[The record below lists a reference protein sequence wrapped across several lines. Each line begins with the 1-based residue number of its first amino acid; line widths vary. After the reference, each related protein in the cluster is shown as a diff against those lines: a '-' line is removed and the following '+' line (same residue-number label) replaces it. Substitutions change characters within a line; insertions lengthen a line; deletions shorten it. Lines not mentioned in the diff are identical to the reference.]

1 MEINRDRIQV
11 HARERL
17 EGPAMGGDPKGQVD
31 AFKRFLKLETER
43 LRMRHRFGLG
53 GIEIATGRTYQVD
66 LVVTRACQL
75 AAEEAD
81 RASQAELAGCAVVA
95 LGGYGRGELAPFS
108 DVDLLFLHGGRP
120 TDAVRTFLRRTLQLL
135 WDMGLTVGHS
145 FRSTRECV
153 QMARDDLHTRTA
165 ICEARL
171 VTGHAPLFETLA
183 REMEA
188 SLLRDRRATDRFLEA
203 LRVELRERYE
213 KHGRTVCVQEPNV
226 KEGGGGLRDLH
237 AVTWVGHARFGSRG
251 MAGLRA
257 EGWISDSEYM
267 AARRPY
273 DFLARVRNEAHF
285 ATGRKTDVL
294 TLDLQAD
301 VAAAFGFHAKGGLL
315 GSELFMR
322 EYYRRASELHRFY
335 RAFMLRHL
343 GPPPRSFL
351 FGLRRPRPRKG
362 YEIKDGMLRV
372 RSPAGEPKAG
382 AMQILEIFAALQEE
396 GALLSDEAALD
407 IRSRLHLVDKSFR
420 TSKDAVHSF
429 VGLFERRGRVGLV
442 VRAMHETGF
451 LARFLPEFARITFM
465 VQHDFFHRY
474 TVDEHTIKALE
485 ALDGIAT
492 GEDPESARFGRIF
505 DEVKDAT
512 PLYLGM
518 LLHDIGKGRG
528 SGHVARGTRIAFRIC
543 ERLRLDRETA
553 EKVVF
558 LVNAHLDM
566 SQISQRRDLSEPG
579 PVEAFASRVGTLENL
594 DLLFLLTYADHRGVG
609 PGIWNEWKASLL
621 FELYHRTRPCLAGG
635 ERRRDDGARAAWA
648 RNRAVA
654 ELEAEHPPDEVQRH
668 FALLP
673 ERYLRTTD
681 AARLVR
687 HFRLLK
693 AAADRPAGF
702 DWAELP
708 GGHWTELTITAR
720 DRPGFLAAVAGTLTA
735 NGIDILSVDLFT
747 REDGVVLDTFRVG
760 VLPGPRPVDPDR
772 RARLEAA
779 LEDAIAG
786 KLDVERAVERWRARH
801 PRRTARHNGRTAKD
815 PVVRFDQEASAV
827 ATVVEVKARDEP
839 GLVYTL
845 SKTLAA
851 LGLDITFAR
860 VATSKA
866 LAVDVF
872 YVRGPERR
880 KLGTEA
886 MAAVEKALLGALGVR
901 HETEGE
907 EATT

>member
-1 MEINRDRIQV
+1 MEINRDRIEG

-17 EGPAMGGDPKGQVD
+17 NGAAIGLDPRGQVA

-95 LGGYGRGELAPFS
+95 LGGYGRGELAPSS

-120 TDAVRTFLRRTLQLL
+120 TDVVRTFLRRALQLL

-145 FRSTRECV
+145 FRSPKECV
-153 QMARDDLHTRTA
+153 QIAKEDLHTRTSL
-165 ICEARL
+165 CEARL
-171 VTGHAPLFETLA
+171 VSGHAPIFETLN
-183 REMEA
+183 REMQA
-188 SLLRDRRATDRFLEA
+188 TLLQDRRATERFLDA
-203 LRVELRERYE
+203 LRTELRDRHE
-213 KHGRTVCVQEPNV
+213 KHGRTVCMQEPNV
-226 KEGGGGLRDLH
+226 KEGAGGLRDLH
-237 AVTWVGHARFGSRG
+237 AVTWVGHARFGTRG
-251 MAGLRA
+251 MSGLRA
-257 EGWISDSEYM
+257 EGWISDAEYA

-285 ATGRKTDVL
+285 ATGRKTDL
-294 TLDLQAD
+294 LALDLQGD
-301 VAAAFGFHAKGGLL
+301 LAATFGFHARGGLL

-343 GPPPRSFL
+343 GPPPRSF

-362 YEIKDGMLRV
+362 YEVKDGMLRV
-372 RSPAGEPKAG
+372 RSPAVEGKGG
-382 AMQILEIFAALQEE
+382 ALQVLEIFAAAQAE
-396 GALLSDEAALD
+396 GAPLSDEAILD
-407 IRSRLHLVDKSFR
+407 VRSRLHLVDRSFR
-420 TSKDAVHSF
+420 ASRDAVHAF
-429 VGLFERRGRVGLV
+429 VSLFARRGRVGLV
-442 VRAMHETGF
+442 LRAMHETGF
-451 LARFLPEFARITFM
+451 LARFLPEFARITFL

-474 TVDEHTIKALE
+474 TVDEHTIKAVE
-485 ALDGIAT
+485 ALDAIAT
-492 GEDPESARFGRIF
+492 GEDPEVQRFGRIL
-505 DEVKDAT
+505 DEVRDAT

-518 LLHDIGKGRG
+518 FLHDIGKGRG
-528 SGHVARGTRIAFRIC
+528 SGHVVRGTRIAARMC
-543 ERLRLDRETA
+543 ERLRLDRDVA
-553 EKVVF
+553 DMVVF
-558 LVNAHLDM
+558 LVNAHLEM
-566 SQISQRRDLSEPG
+566 SQISQRRDLSEAG
-579 PVEAFASRVGTLENL
+579 PVEAFAARVGTLEKL

-621 FELYHRTRPCLAGG
+621 FELYHRTRPRLAGG
-635 ERRRDDGARAAWA
+635 ERRQDDGDRAAWA

-654 ELEAEHPPDEVQRH
+654 ELQARFPAEEVERH

-673 ERYLRTTD
+673 ERYRRTTD

-687 HFRLLK
+687 HFHLVRGGRGVP
-693 AAADRPAGF
+693 AAF
-702 DWAELP
+702 DWTELP
-708 GGHWTELTITAR
+708 GSPWTELTVTAR
-720 DRPGFLAAVAGTLTA
+720 DRPGFLADVAGTLTA
-735 NGIDILSVDLFT
+735 SEIDILSIDLFT

-760 VLPGPRPVDPDR
+760 VRPGPRPVEPDR
-772 RARLEAA
+772 RARIEAA
-779 LEDAIAG
+779 LTDAIAG
-786 KLDVERAVERWRARH
+786 KLDVERAVEKWRTRN
-801 PRRTARHNGRTAKD
+801 PRRVPRHRGRTAKE

-827 ATVVEVKARDEP
+827 ATVVEVKAPDEP

-845 SKTLAA
+845 AKTLAS
-851 LGLDITFAR
+851 LGLDISFAR

-872 YVRGPERR
+872 YVRGAGGR

-886 MAAVEKALLGALGVR
+886 MSAIEEVLLRALGVG
-901 HETEGE
+901 TGG
-907 EATT
+907 

>member
-17 EGPAMGGDPKGQVD
+17 EGAALGADPKGQVE

-81 RASQAELAGCAVVA
+81 RASRAELMGCAVVA

-108 DVDLLFLHGGRP
+108 DIDLLFLHGGRP
-120 TDAVRTFLRRTLQLL
+120 TDIVRTFVRRALQLL

-145 FRSTRECV
+145 FRSPPECV
-153 QMARDDLHTRTA
+153 QMAREDLHTRTA
-165 ICEARL
+165 LCEARL
-171 VTGHAPLFETLA
+171 VTGHAPRFEALT
-183 REMEA
+183 RELEA

-203 LRVELRERYE
+203 LRTELRERHE
-213 KHGRTVCVQEPNV
+213 KHGRTVCLQEPNV
-226 KEGGGGLRDLH
+226 KEGAGGLRDLH
-237 AVTWVGHARFGSRG
+237 AVTWVGHARFGTRG
-251 MAGLRA
+251 VAGLRA

-285 ATGRKTDVL
+285 ATARKTDLL

-301 VAAAFGFHAKGGLL
+301 LAAAFGYVARGGLL

-343 GPPPRSFL
+343 GPPPRSFF
-351 FGLRRPRPRKG
+351 FGLRRPRPPKG
-362 YEIKDGMLRV
+362 YEVKDGMLRL
-372 RSPAGEPKAG
+372 RGPAGEAKGG
-382 AMQILEIFAALQEE
+382 AMQLLEVFATAQAE
-396 GALLSDEAALD
+396 GALLSDEVSLD
-407 IRSRLHLVDKSFR
+407 IRSRLHLVDRSFR
-420 TSKDAVHSF
+420 ASREAARAF
-429 VGLFERRGRVGLV
+429 VRLFGRRGRVGLV
-442 VRAMHETGF
+442 ARAMHETGF
-451 LARFLPEFARITFM
+451 LARFLPEFARVTFL

-492 GEDPESARFGRIF
+492 GEDPESARFGRIL
-505 DEVKDAT
+505 DEIGDAT

-518 LLHDIGKGRG
+518 LLHDVGKGRG
-528 SGHVARGTRIAFRIC
+528 SGHVARGTKIAARVC
-543 ERLRLDRETA
+543 ERLRLEDGTA
-553 EKVVF
+553 EKVLF
-558 LVNAHLDM
+558 LVNAHLEM

-579 PVEAFASRVGTLENL
+579 PVEAFASRVGSLEKL

-621 FELYHRTRPCLAGG
+621 FELYHRTRPRLGG
-635 ERRRDDGARAAWA
+635 DRRQDDGDRAAWA
-648 RNRAVA
+648 RGRAQA
-654 ELEAEHPPDEVQRH
+654 ELASEYPSADVERH
-668 FALLP
+668 LDLMP

-681 AARLVR
+681 AERLVR
-687 HFRLLK
+687 HFRLLE
-693 AAADRPAGF
+693 AARERPAAFG
-702 DWAELP
+702 WAELP
-708 GGHWTELTITAR
+708 GGHWTELTVTAR

-735 NGIDILSVDLFT
+735 NGIDILSIDLFT

-760 VLPGPRPVDPDR
+760 VLPGPRPVDPER

-779 LEDAIAG
+779 LTGAIAG
-786 KLDVERAVERWRARH
+786 DLDVERAVERWRARN
-801 PRRTARHNGRTAKD
+801 PRRTPRHRGRTAKE

-827 ATVVEVKARDEP
+827 ATVVEVKAPDEP

-845 SKTLAA
+845 AKTLAG

-872 YVRGPERR
+872 YVRGRDGR
-880 KLGTEA
+880 KLGAEA
-886 MAAVEKALLGALGVR
+886 MAAVEGVLLRALGV
-901 HETEGE
+901 GQDN
-907 EATT
+907 